1 MKKLYTSIL
10 FFLFLS
16 HLNAQCVLDMTA
28 TVDGSGNIVTFNN
41 STGADP
47 SSYVWYV
54 YNMDMGMG
62 LPYLEYIEPSVNT
75 ISYAPLYVGNYLV
88 CLVANESGT
97 NAACDSLCEPLT
109 YTQSMMNMQN
119 TNDIGELTSSD
130 EVSIYPNPAHD
141 RLYVISDGNST
152 QKSEFRIS
160 DIVGRNYEVE
170 YFINDNGVEIDV
182 RSLPNGVYFIT
193 IQDKVLRFVVE

>member
-1 MKKLYTSIL
+1 
-10 FFLFLS
+10 
-16 HLNAQCVLDMTA
+16 MTV

-41 STGADP
+41 SAGADP

-54 YNMDMGMG
+54 YNMDMGS
-62 LPYLEYIEPSVNT
+62 PYLEYIEPSVNT

-88 CLVANESGT
+88 CLVGNESGT
-97 NAACDSLCEPLT
+97 NNACDSLCEPLT

-119 TNDIGELTSSD
+119 TNSIGELTSAD

-141 RLYVISDGNST
+141 RLYVVGGNST
-152 QKSEFRIS
+152 KKSKFRIS

-170 YFINDNGVEIDV
+170 HYINDNGVELDV